1 MSFAPFLSNLL
12 SKLWVFIEAAG
23 GGEAGLAAPQLLLI
37 PGTAIVAARG
47 EAFSSNSF
55 LFGTSLCVTILQ
67 EPQEIK

>member
-1 MSFAPFLSNLL
+1 M
-12 SKLWVFIEAAG
+12 FIEAAG

-55 LFGTSLCVTILQ
+55 LFGTFLCVTILQ